1 MQEQR
6 IPIVA
11 TARPGREASAKLTL
25 APRLVLAVCGF
36 VSIGVLPAGADSTPV
51 AAPAQM
57 AQSTTAT
64 SGPALSVTELRDCLC
79 MEQQMSTDR
88 DDMAMRQDLL
98 NERQQEL
105 SNLDQQVMEQRN
117 NVQPQDTVGQQVLK
131 DLMSQQQTLRTTV
144 QNELRPAYN
153 TKVDEWNAL
162 VARYNTQCADRP
174 RYTMDV
180 KTAQQNLQCPKP

>member
-6 IPIVA
+6 TPIAGTVWPGHRA
-11 TARPGREASAKLTL
+11 PARLIL
-25 APRLVLAVCGF
+25 ALCSLA
-36 VSIGVLPAGADSTPV
+36 SIGALPTRADSPPV
-51 AAPAQM
+51 AGPAQI
-57 AQSTTAT
+57 AQATTAA
-64 SGPALSVTELRDCLC
+64 SGPALNVTELRDCLC
-79 MEQQMSTDR
+79 MEQQMSADR
-88 DDMAMRQDLL
+88 DDLAMRQDLL

-105 SNLDQQVMEQRN
+105 SNLDQQVMEQRSN
-117 NVQPQDTVGQQVLK
+117 LSPQDTVGQQVLK

-144 QNELRPAYN
+144 QNDLRPAYN